1 MAVKWLNVLLIIK
14 RHDLDT
20 DRLNLTTSLK
30 KQQNLGW
37 YNVVHTNIFTRV
49 SCRFVSESSLRVSAR
64 SFPTFHF
71 FLLNLSVVARP
82 AASAGFGILVSKSCR
97 RAQDHGKVA

>member
-1 MAVKWLNVLLIIK
+1 MAVKWLNVLLLIIK

-30 KQQNLGW
+30 NQQNLGW

-82 AASAGFGILVSKSCR
+82 AESPVILVAKSCR